1 MTAIKTEVEEYKH
14 DICTSA
20 ASSHPTNS
28 HILKSKSKK
37 KRHKQNRIRI

>member
-20 ASSHPTNS
+20 ASSYPTNS
-28 HILKSKSKK
+28 HILKSKKK
-37 KRHKQNRIRI
+37 CHKQNRIII

>member
-1 MTAIKTEVEEYKH
+1 MTAIKAEVEEYEH
-14 DICTSA
+14 DICASA
-20 ASSHPTNS
+20 ASSYPTKS